1 MFVSYED
8 YVAYGNNVLNEDE
21 ANIYLNKAERQ
32 INALCNN
39 RIFNGSVSKYM
50 PSSQIIIKQVI
61 CEHAE
66 FLFQKKDEIYNGK
79 IKSYSNNGASIS
91 YDNNSSTRTVNG
103 IYIKNDL
110 YSELAL
116 TGICYRG
123 I

>member
-8 YVAYGNNVLNEDE
+8 YVEYGNNVLTEDE
-21 ANIYLNKAERQ
+21 AHKYLNKSERQ

-39 RIFNGSVSKYM
+39 RILNGSVSRYM
-50 PSSQIIIKQVI
+50 SSSQIIIKQVI

-66 FLFQKKDEIYNGK
+66 FLYQKKDEIYNGK
-79 IKSYSNNGASIS
+79 IKSYSNNGASVS
-91 YDNNSSTRTVNG
+91 YDNNHSTRTVNG
-103 IYIKNDL
+103 IFIKNDL
-110 YSELAL
+110 YSELVQ